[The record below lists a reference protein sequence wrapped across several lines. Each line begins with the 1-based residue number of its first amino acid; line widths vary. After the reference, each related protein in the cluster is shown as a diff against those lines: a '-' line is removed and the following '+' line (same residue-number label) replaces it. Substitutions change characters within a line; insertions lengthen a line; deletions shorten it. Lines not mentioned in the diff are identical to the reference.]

1 MVVVACIRKIT
12 IQVAAN
18 LCPPAIR
25 IVVIPRMHDS
35 AAVNHLSNRAEMIA
49 CVIIIRR
56 ANLYPL
62 SIIALGN
69 VVARVTLFTRLR
81 AARTPDELLR
91 ARHVAIVLFYNFHAL
106 TQSTVR
112 ELAPVRATG
121 DGGQAR

>member
-49 CVIIIRR
+49 AVIIILR

-62 SIIALGN
+62 SIISRGN
-69 VVARVTLFTRLR
+69 VVARVTIFTMLR
-81 AARTPDELLR
+81 AAPTTGEMLQH
-91 ARHVAIVLFYNFHAL
+91 RHVATYVYANSLAL
-106 TQSTVR
+106 SQS
-112 ELAPVRATG
+112 
-121 DGGQAR
+121 